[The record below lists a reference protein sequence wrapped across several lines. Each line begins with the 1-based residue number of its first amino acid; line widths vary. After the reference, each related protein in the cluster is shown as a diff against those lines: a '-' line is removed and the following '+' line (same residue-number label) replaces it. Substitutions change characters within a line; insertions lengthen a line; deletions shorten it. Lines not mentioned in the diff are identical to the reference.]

1 MIKIEMD
8 MIQTIGLAVI
18 LLLIGMKLRKHI
30 KFFEKYLPEHKYKL
44 CRLDTPIKMTKKN
57 NKPVRWTY
65 DINEELE
72 QQPGEISTYY
82 KGLGTWSADDL
93 DYVIKHDTLEKMIVS
108 FDFDS
113 DEIIDDFM
121 SDKKSDTR
129 KEYILN
135 NNFNIAKI

>member
-1 MIKIEMD
+1 
-8 MIQTIGLAVI
+8 
-18 LLLIGMKLRKHI
+18 
-30 KFFEKYLPEHKYKL
+30 
-44 CRLDTPIKMTKKN
+44 MTKKN

-82 KGLGTWSADDL
+82 KGLGTWSAGDL

-113 DEIIDDFM
+113 NEIIDDFM

-129 KEYILN
+129 KEYILK